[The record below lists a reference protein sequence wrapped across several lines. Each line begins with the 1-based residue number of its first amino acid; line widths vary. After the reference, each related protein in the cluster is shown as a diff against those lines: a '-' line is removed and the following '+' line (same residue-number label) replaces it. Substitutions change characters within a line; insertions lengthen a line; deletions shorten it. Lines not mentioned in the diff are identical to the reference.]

1 MTENAVG
8 KLKDA
13 IEGMLRDK
21 KTLIKILSVV
31 LILLVAL
38 VLRIHEG
45 NKENITIEG
54 AESDEGTEYSEE
66 NTVQQQVIFVDIGGA
81 VEKPGV
87 YEVAKDTRLFEV
99 IDMAG
104 GLTEDADTDQRQ

>member
-45 NKENITIEG
+45 NKENITI
-54 AESDEGTEYSEE
+54 
-66 NTVQQQVIFVDIGGA
+66 Q
-81 VEKPGV
+81 
-87 YEVAKDTRLFEV
+87 
-99 IDMAG
+99 
-104 GLTEDADTDQRQ
+104 

>member
-38 VLRIHEG
+38 VLRIHG
-45 NKENITIEG
+45 SCKQG
-54 AESDEGTEYSEE
+54 
-66 NTVQQQVIFVDIGGA
+66 IFC
-81 VEKPGV
+81 
-87 YEVAKDTRLFEV
+87 
-99 IDMAG
+99 
-104 GLTEDADTDQRQ
+104 